1 LVDEANRRG
10 LSRCVADFDQ
20 PLLWE
25 ENMLHQTS
33 AGEERIL
40 VTGGTG
46 HLGRDIVGQLLV
58 RGKRVRVLAR
68 LPGGDSRV
76 EWTRGDL
83 SRGAGLREALDGV
96 TTVINAATFSPI
108 AQRGRIR
115 PVDFFTTPSAVDVE
129 GTSRLLH
136 ECRNAK
142 VQHFVHVSIV
152 GLSETA
158 SLPYNKVKLQG
169 ETLVRQSD
177 LPWSLVRAGP
187 FYYLLARLFASM
199 RWMPWW
205 FVPNAVM
212 DAVDTADVASYLI
225 ECVEDG
231 KRGLRDEI
239 GGPIA
244 LPLSDLASQYLQA
257 RRLNRRVVG
266 FDVAPQ
272 TAARLGFAEAHG
284 RKGIVAWSEWLA
296 ANIDEPKG
304 KVRRAPLPATAF
316 TPDERGAN

>member
-1 LVDEANRRG
+1 MI
-10 LSRCVADFDQ
+10 Q
-20 PLLWE
+20 
-25 ENMLHQTS
+25 QTS
-33 AGEERIL
+33 ADDERIL

-46 HLGRDIVGQLLV
+46 HLGRDIVGQLLA

-68 LPGGDSRV
+68 SPGGDQGV
-76 EWTRGDL
+76 EWARGDL
-83 SRGAGLREALDGV
+83 STGAGLREALAGV
-96 TTVINAATFSPI
+96 NTVINAATFSPI

-115 PVDFFTTPSAVDVE
+115 LVDFFTTPSDVDVD
-129 GTSRLLH
+129 GTSRLLR

-142 VQHFVHVSIV
+142 VQHLLHVSIV
-152 GLSETA
+152 GLCEA
-158 SLPYNKVKLQG
+158 GSLPYNKVKLQG
-169 ETLVRQSD
+169 EALVRQSD
-177 LPWSLVRAGP
+177 LPWSVVRAGP
-187 FYYLLARLFASM
+187 FYYLLARLLASM

-225 ECVEDG
+225 ECVDDG

-239 GGPIA
+239 GGPVA
-244 LPLSDLASQYLQA
+244 LPFSELARQYLQV

-272 TAARLGFAEAHG
+272 MAARLGFAEAHG
-284 RKGIVAWSEWLA
+284 RKGTVEWREWLA

-304 KVRRAPLPATAF
+304 RVRRAPLPATPF
-316 TPDERGAN
+316 TSNERGAN

>member
-1 LVDEANRRG
+1 MI
-10 LSRCVADFDQ
+10 Q
-20 PLLWE
+20 
-25 ENMLHQTS
+25 QTS
-33 AGEERIL
+33 AAEERIL

-46 HLGRDIVGQLLV
+46 HLGRDIVGQLLT

-68 LPGGDSRV
+68 LPGGDPRV

-83 SRGAGLREALDGV
+83 STGDGLREALAGV
-96 TTVINAATFSPI
+96 NTVINAATFSPI
-108 AQRGRIR
+108 AQRGRIHL
-115 PVDFFTTPSAVDVE
+115 VDFFSTPSDVDVD

-142 VQHFVHVSIV
+142 VQHFLHVSIV
-152 GLSETA
+152 GLCEA
-158 SLPYNKVKLQG
+158 GPLPYNKVKLQG

-177 LPWSLVRAGP
+177 LPWSVVRAGP
-187 FYYLLARLFASM
+187 FYYLLARLFAGM

-225 ECVEDG
+225 ECVDDG
-231 KRGLRDEI
+231 KRGLREEI
-239 GGPIA
+239 GGPVA
-244 LPLSDLASQYLQA
+244 LPLSELARQYLQA
-257 RRLNRRVVG
+257 RRLDRRVIG

-284 RKGIVAWSEWLA
+284 RKGTVAWHEWLA

-304 KVRRAPLPATAF
+304 KVRRTPLPTTAF
-316 TPDERGAN
+316 TPNERGAN

>member
-1 LVDEANRRG
+1 MM
-10 LSRCVADFDQ
+10 Q
-20 PLLWE
+20 K
-25 ENMLHQTS
+25 TS
-33 AGEERIL
+33 ADDERIL

-46 HLGRDIVGQLLV
+46 HLGRDIVGQLLA

-68 LPGGDSRV
+68 LPGSDPRV

-83 SRGAGLREALDGV
+83 STGAGLLEALDGV
-96 TTVINAATFSPI
+96 TAVINAATFSPI

-115 PVDFFTTPSAVDVE
+115 PVDFFTTPSDVDVD
-129 GTSRLLH
+129 GTGRLLN

-142 VQHFVHVSIV
+142 VQHFLHVSIV
-152 GLSETA
+152 GLCDAA

-177 LPWSLVRAGP
+177 LAWSVVRAGP

-205 FVPNAVM
+205 FVPNATV

-225 ECVEDG
+225 ECVNDG
-231 KRGLRDEI
+231 KRGVRDEI
-239 GGPIA
+239 GGPAA
-244 LPLSDLASQYLQA
+244 LPFSELARQYLQA
-257 RRLNRRVVG
+257 RRLNRRVIG

-272 TAARLGFAEAHG
+272 TAAWLGFAEAHG
-284 RKGIVAWSEWLA
+284 RKGTVAWREWLA
-296 ANIDEPKG
+296 ANVDEPRG
-304 KVRRAPLPATAF
+304 RVRRVPLPATAF
-316 TPDERGAN
+316 TPNERGAN